1 MASKSQQ
8 LCSQPPFSYINMVKW
23 VLSSADT
30 ILILYYIFQA
40 FLAAFQCTIFNGYDT
55 VSFTIE
61 NRLWNESGCTACQKH
76 KKANRIK
83 RFWIFFLCRPL
94 LFISKYKTVR
104 CERFRA
110 FSFRFIKLS
119 EGRNLFCKCE
129 TGRCWYAR
137 RVFQFYTLICT
148 CTWRILCFYSCMSH
162 VLLFRIKMLTEKKK
176 QTDFIAT

>member
-1 MASKSQQ
+1 MSFIQHRYHFEFVLHISSIFGCISMYHIQFIWYSLFYHWKSA
-8 LCSQPPFSYINMVKW
+8 LKW
-23 VLSSADT
+23 
-30 ILILYYIFQA
+30 IWI
-40 FLAAFQCTIFNGYDT
+40 
-55 VSFTIE
+55 
-61 NRLWNESGCTACQKH
+61 CTAYQKH

-83 RFWIFFLCRPL
+83 RFWIFFLCQPL
-94 LFISKYKTVR
+94 LFISKYKIVR

-137 RVFQFYTLICT
+137 SVFQFYTLICT